1 MKNIPQT
8 LRDAVST
15 ASALAFFF
23 ILLEML
29 KACRSSQWS
38 GTSWQ
43 DYPGLISGWALYLF
57 FLLLVIH
64 AVQRLLPMGRPKSIS
79 IPLGTLMG
87 GMALWVLLSLHRE
100 VTPTFDDVL
109 VAAGVLVF
117 TGALF
122 LLPATRRFT
131 AADVSLL
138 AGGVILA
145 GISALLA
152 TCNFFLFD
160 ENRNDYITTAPL
172 LWMLLAGLP
181 GIGVWLYARSAR
193 VVYAVAIILLPQ
205 ALDATLTVARPH
217 RPDAQRPNLVLIV
230 SDALRADS
238 LRLYGGTVP
247 APNLERLGRE
257 GVVFDKAYAL
267 APWTLPSMTSL
278 FASAY
283 PAGLTPNIDGR
294 HWLTQ
299 LWQYGLSPTH
309 PTLAELLKKRGYA
322 TGAITSNALLWSI
335 PGIMNGFDTRA
346 SAHPILLAHEGVF
359 RHLPFLQ
366 ELLAAWWPALD
377 GLRPHNACEDM
388 AHYSRAYLARTCSK
402 PFFLWT
408 HYIDPH
414 APYDPP
420 QRFRG
425 KEKGPWPFFYPYD
438 GGERWNIPKQ
448 GPEFSIDKADQAYV
462 KSLYEGEIRYVDELV
477 GRVLN
482 QLDALGLRAS
492 TYICFTSDHGEELWE
507 HGNWGHGHSVFQELL
522 RVPLI
527 IAGPGIQPQRIT
539 EPATALDLIPTL
551 AELTGEPPLAEW
563 KGTSFAEALRGQA
576 PYAPPPAIFAQGTS
590 NRTYPNPLRTIIS
603 GDWKLIQKAG
613 TQETAL
619 FDLRKDPHETTNL
632 SGRHPER
639 VQELLQRLETWLASF
654 PSTFPAPAETDAPGQ
669 DKVEQLRAMG
679 YL

>member
-8 LRDAVST
+8 LRDAVSA

-23 ILLEML
+23 ILLEMI

-43 DYPGLISGWALYLF
+43 DYLGLFSGWVLYLL
-57 FLLLVIH
+57 FLLIVIY
-64 AVQRLLPMGRPKSIS
+64 AVQRLIRLRAPKSFS
-79 IPLGTLMG
+79 LPFGAFMG
-87 GMALWVLLSLHRE
+87 GIALWVLLSLHRE

-138 AGGVILA
+138 AGGVLLA

-152 TCNFFLFD
+152 TCDFFLFN
-160 ENRNDYITTAPL
+160 ENRNVYITSAPL

-181 GIGVWLYARSAR
+181 GIGVWLYTRSAR

-205 ALDATLTVARPH
+205 ALDATFTVARFH

-230 SDALRADS
+230 SDALRADA

-247 APNLERLGRE
+247 APNLERLARE

-267 APWTLPSMTSL
+267 APWTLPSMTGL
-278 FASAY
+278 FASEY
-283 PAGLTPNIDGR
+283 PTGLTPNIDGR

-299 LWQYGLSPTH
+299 IWQYGLAPTH
-309 PTLAELLKKRGYA
+309 PALAELLKKRGYA

-346 SAHPILLAHEGVF
+346 NAHPILLTQEGLF

-366 ELLAAWWPALD
+366 ELLTAWCPALD

-388 AHYSRAYLARTCSK
+388 ANYSRAYLARTCSK

-420 QRFRG
+420 RRFRG
-425 KEKGPWPFFYPYD
+425 KENGPWPFFYPYD

-448 GPEFSIDKADQAYV
+448 GPGFSLDAAGQAYV
-462 KSLYEGEIRYVDELV
+462 KSLYEGEIRYVDELL
-477 GRVLN
+477 GRMLN
-482 QLDALGLRAS
+482 QLEALGLRES
-492 TYICFTSDHGEELWE
+492 TYICFTSDHGEEFWE

-527 IAGPGIQPQRIT
+527 LAGPGIQPRHIA

-551 AELTGEPPLAEW
+551 AELTGTPPLAEW
-563 KGTSFAEALRGQA
+563 KGTSVARALLGTT
-576 PYAPPPAIFAQGTS
+576 PYAPPPDIFAQGTS
-590 NRTYPNPLRTIIS
+590 NRAYPNPLRAIIS

-619 FDLRKDPHETTNL
+619 FDLHNDPNETTEL
-632 SGRHPER
+632 SARHPER
-639 VQELLQRLETWLASF
+639 VRELLKRMETWLASF
-654 PSTFPAPAETDAPGQ
+654 PSTFAAPTETDMPGQ
-669 DKVEQLRAMG
+669 DKVDQLRAMG